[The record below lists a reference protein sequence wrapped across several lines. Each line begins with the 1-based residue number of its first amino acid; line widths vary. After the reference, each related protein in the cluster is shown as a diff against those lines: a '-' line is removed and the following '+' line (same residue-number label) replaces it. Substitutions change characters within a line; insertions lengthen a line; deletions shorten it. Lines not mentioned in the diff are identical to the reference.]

1 MTEGVFLQ
9 RHTEQ
14 PHECAERKS
23 EAGRERDGGK
33 RISHRAG
40 LPENCKAG
48 RRARPVAD
56 GEQEC
61 AKCGA
66 GGPAVCKQK
75 GAKREQVGDIGKCAP
90 GEITED
96 DERHDELV
104 CREAEQKGRQND
116 SVQTEEA
123 PKRIEKG
130 GHAPVQGAAADRDVC
145 EQPDERTGRRRNNH
159 RAAEHEHRAVE
170 HAAHDH
176 PARLRRAVGRKLQHE
191 RGGQTAQKEG

>member
-1 MTEGVFLQ
+1 MAASVYRTERVSLKTVRQVVEHGQWQMVNRSVQ
-9 RHTEQ
+9 SAVQ
-14 PHECAERKS
+14 P
-23 EAGRERDGGK
+23 
-33 RISHRAG
+33 
-40 LPENCKAG
+40 
-48 RRARPVAD
+48 
-56 GEQEC
+56 
-61 AKCGA
+61 
-66 GGPAVCKQK
+66 GPAVCKQK

-96 DERHDELV
+96 DERHDELI

-130 GHAPVQGAAADRDVC
+130 SHAAVQGAAADRDVC